1 MIGNIRVCASMLIFA
16 TMFSGQ
22 AMAQSCK
29 TVWQPTESSL
39 CNANW
44 GIARRPGATHPASL
58 DDRLSCVNNAP
69 GNGGAALKF
78 VMPAN
83 IVSSLMDYAK
93 KVDGLAST
101 HVRTETYVY
110 IPANYKYFSAG
121 RMAMGVR
128 IGNPNK
134 PGNCHSGGCPPED
147 QDGASVRVN
156 YRLNSGKTTL
166 TPAIYSYHLNR
177 GGTPLYV
184 NGKKKV
190 WGANN
195 HMSKPLPEGQWVKMV
210 LEVKLNDI
218 GKSNGFSKLTT
229 YNQNGSLISTVT
241 TTNAK
246 YRNSAQWKIMGPIMT
261 EKVNAGKS
269 PVTQSMYYKDY
280 KMQNCD

>member
-1 MIGNIRVCASMLIFA
+1 MV
-16 TMFSGQ
+16 SGQ
-22 AMAQSCK
+22 AMAQSCQ
-29 TVWQPTESSL
+29 TVWQPSETSL

-44 GIARRPGATHPASL
+44 GIARASGATHPASL

-69 GNGGAALKF
+69 GNGGTALKF
-78 VMPAN
+78 VAPAK
-83 IVSSLMDYAK
+83 IKLSLMDYAK

-101 HVRTETYVY
+101 HVKTETYVY
-110 IPANYKYFSAG
+110 IPANYDYFTAG

-128 IGNPNK
+128 IGNPGN

-156 YRLNSGKTTL
+156 YRLNSAKTTL

-177 GGTPLYV
+177 GGTPIYK
-184 NGKKKV
+184 NGQKKV

-195 HMSKPLPEGQWVKMV
+195 HLNNPLPKSEWVKMV

-218 GKSNGFSKLTT
+218 GKNNGFAKLTL
-229 YNQNGSLISTVT
+229 YNKSGKVISTAT
-241 TTNAK
+241 TTNAR
-246 YRNSAQWKIMGPIMT
+246 YRDSAKWKIMGPIMT
-261 EKVNAGKS
+261 EKFNTSPS

-280 KMQNCD
+280 RMQKCD